1 MKKFDVLWG
10 VALLAVISLFII
22 PSTNNAITA
31 AGEIHPY
38 LAGFVKFAVLA
49 TMGELLALRII
60 TGDWKKPTGLIY
72 RTLIWGFLGITF
84 VLMFP
89 LYAIGVG
96 SVVHMGLLPDGGK
109 LGASFFTSALI
120 NLGYAPTFM
129 AFHRLTDTFID
140 LGEGKLDR
148 IFKVKL
154 ADVVRKIDW
163 NGYVSFVV
171 LKTVPFFWIPAHT
184 ITFMLPPQYQV
195 VFAAFLSIALGGI
208 LAFAKKRSA
217 VTFDSKTAAA

>member
-10 VALLAVISLFII
+10 IALVVVISLFII
-22 PSTNNAITA
+22 PSTNNAIAA
-31 AGEIHPY
+31 AGDVHPY

-60 TGDWKKPTGLIY
+60 TGDWKKPTGLVY
-72 RTLIWGFLGITF
+72 RAFIWGFLGMTF

-89 LYAIGVG
+89 LYATGVG
-96 SVVHMGLLPDGGK
+96 STVHMGLLPNAGK
-109 LGASFFTSALI
+109 LGSSFFTSTLI

-129 AFHRLTDTFID
+129 AFHRITDTFID
-140 LGEGKLDR
+140 MGEGHLDQ
-148 IFKVKL
+148 IFRVKL

-171 LKTVPFFWIPAHT
+171 VKTVPFFWIPAHT
-184 ITFMLPPQYQV
+184 VTFMLPPQYQI

-208 LAFAKKRSA
+208 LAFAKKRSTLA
-217 VTFDSKTAAA
+217 LDVSDSAA